1 MLSDKED
8 SKDSVYFTRLKN
20 APAQFFRSEMNL
32 GGSIRINP
40 TGIAIICGII
50 ILIVYFNS
58 GSSSSGADPR
68 NRSQATVNL
77 AELLSVAIAVAEA
90 GGREVKAVRDQADIG
105 ESSKGKTREG
115 ANDPKTDGDM
125 RAHVQMFYGL
135 KKRFPNINII
145 SEEHD
150 EKEVDTSKVPMAD
163 MNNAEV
169 RQLLGEEDIEVQ
181 ADDVAVW
188 IDPLDAT
195 QEYTEKLLH
204 FVTTMVCVA
213 VRGKPT
219 LGIIH
224 KPFGDD
230 GNTPRT
236 AWGYSASG
244 RDIVSRTVSDDAE
257 NNKKDVDMAHA
268 RIIVSRSHA
277 GNVKNATSKSFGEG
291 VQVTPAGGAGYKA
304 WEVVKG
310 TQDAYI
316 HTTLIK
322 KWDICAGAAI
332 LSALGGKMTSL
343 KGDTI
348 DFGRADQEKN
358 EGGLLATMHQ
368 HDEFLEKLKILAR

>member
-20 APAQFFRSEMNL
+20 AANTPFFRSEMNL
-32 GGSIRINP
+32 GGSVRINP
-40 TGIAIICGII
+40 TGVAVICGII
-50 ILIVYFNS
+50 ILLLYFNS
-58 GSSSSGADPR
+58 GSSSSSVDPR
-68 NRSQATVNL
+68 LRSQATVNL

-90 GGREVKAVRDQADIG
+90 GGREVKAVREQADIG

-135 KKRFPNINII
+135 KKRFPNLNII

-150 EKEVDTSKVPMAD
+150 ETEVDTSKVPMAD
-163 MNNAEV
+163 LNDPEV
-169 RQLLGEEDIEVQ
+169 RELLGEEDIEVQ

-204 FVTTMVCVA
+204 YVTTMVCVA
-213 VRGKPT
+213 VRGVPT

-230 GNTPRT
+230 GTPRT
-236 AWGYSASG
+236 AWGYSG
-244 RDIVSRTVSDDAE
+244 RDIVSRTVREDAE
-257 NNKKDVDMAHA
+257 SNKEDADLTHA
-268 RIIVSRSHA
+268 RIIVSRSHEFWTNKTLWD
-277 GNVKNATSKSFGEG
+277 GVKI
-291 VQVTPAGGAGYKA
+291 TPATGAGYKT

-310 TQDAYI
+310 NQDAYI
-316 HTTLIK
+316 QNTLIR

-332 LSALGGKMTSL
+332 LSALGGNMTTL
-343 KGDTI
+343 KGDVI
-348 DFGRADQEKN
+348 DFGRADQKN
-358 EGGLLATMHQ
+358 SEGGLLATMHSGAIG
-368 HDEFLEKLKILAR
+368 L

>member
-1 MLSDKED
+1 
-8 SKDSVYFTRLKN
+8 
-20 APAQFFRSEMNL
+20 MNL
-32 GGSIRINP
+32 GGSVRINP
-40 TGIAIICGII
+40 TGVAVICGII
-50 ILIVYFNS
+50 ILMVYFNS
-58 GSSSSGADPR
+58 GSSSSSVDPR
-68 NRSQATVNL
+68 LRSQATVNL

-90 GGREVKAVRDQADIG
+90 GGREVKAVREQADIG

-125 RAHVQMFYGL
+125 RAHVQMYYGL
-135 KKRFPNINII
+135 KKRFPNLNII
-145 SEEHD
+145 SEEHGD
-150 EKEVDTSKVPMAD
+150 KEDTSKVPMAD
-163 MNNAEV
+163 IDNPEV
-169 RQLLGEEDIEVQ
+169 RELLGGEDIEVQ

-204 FVTTMVCVA
+204 YVTTMVCVA
-213 VRGKPT
+213 VSGVPT

-230 GNTPRT
+230 GTPRT
-236 AWGYSASG
+236 AWGYAG
-244 RDIVSRTVSDDAE
+244 RDIVSRTVRDDAE
-257 NNKKDVDMAHA
+257 NNKEDADMAHA

-277 GNVKNATSKSFGEG
+277 GNVKNVTAKTFGEG
-291 VQVTPAGGAGYKA
+291 VVVTPAGGAGYKA

-368 HDEFLEKLKILAR
+368 HDEFLEKLQNLAR

>member
-1 MLSDKED
+1 MVSDKED
-8 SKDSVYFTRLKN
+8 RQYSVYFTRLKN

-32 GGSIRINP
+32 GGSVRINP
-40 TGIAIICGII
+40 TGVALICGII
-50 ILIVYFNS
+50 ILLVYFNS
-58 GSSSSGADPR
+58 GSSSSSASVDPR
-68 NRSQATVNL
+68 LRSQSTVNL

-90 GGREVKAVRDQADIG
+90 GGREVKEVRELADIG

-150 EKEVDTSKVPMAD
+150 EKEVDTSKVPMASIS
-163 MNNAEV
+163 NPEV
-169 RQLLGEEDIEVQ
+169 TKLVGPAGIEVA

-195 QEYTEKLLH
+195 QEYTESLLH

-213 VRGKPT
+213 VKGVPT

-224 KPFGDD
+224 KPFEGE
-230 GNTPRT
+230 GGKT
-236 AWGYSASG
+236 AWGYAGQDVVSG
-244 RDIVSRTVSDDAE
+244 TVRADAD
-257 NNKKDVDMAHA
+257 NNKEDADMTRA

-277 GNVKNATSKSFGEG
+277 GDVKNVTTKTFGAG

-310 TQDAYI
+310 AQDAYI

-332 LSALGGKMTSL
+332 LKALGGKMTTL

-368 HDEFLEKLKILAR
+368 HDEFLDKLKVLSR

>member
-8 SKDSVYFTRLKN
+8 SKDSVYYTRLKN
-20 APAQFFRSEMNL
+20 AANTQFFRSEMNL
-32 GGSIRINP
+32 GGSVRINP
-40 TGIAIICGII
+40 TGVAVICGII
-50 ILIVYFNS
+50 ILLLYFNS
-58 GSSSSGADPR
+58 GSSSSSVDPR
-68 NRSQATVNL
+68 LRSQATVNL

-90 GGREVKAVRDQADIG
+90 GGREVKAVREQADIG

-135 KKRFPNINII
+135 KKRFPNLNII

-150 EKEVDTSKVPMAD
+150 ETEVDTSKVPMAD
-163 MNNAEV
+163 LNDPEV
-169 RQLLGEEDIEVQ
+169 RELLGEEDIEVQ

-213 VRGKPT
+213 VRGVPT

-230 GNTPRT
+230 GTPRT
-236 AWGYSASG
+236 AWGYAG
-244 RDIVSRTVSDDAE
+244 RDIVSRTVRDDAK
-257 NNKKDVDMAHA
+257 NNKEDADLAHA
-268 RIIVSRSHA
+268 KIIVSRSHA
-277 GNVKNATSKSFGEG
+277 GNVNATAIKTFGEG
-291 VQVTPAGGAGYKA
+291 VKVTPAGGAGYKA

-310 TQDAYI
+310 AQDAYI

-368 HDEFLEKLKILAR
+368 HDEFLEKLKTLAIR